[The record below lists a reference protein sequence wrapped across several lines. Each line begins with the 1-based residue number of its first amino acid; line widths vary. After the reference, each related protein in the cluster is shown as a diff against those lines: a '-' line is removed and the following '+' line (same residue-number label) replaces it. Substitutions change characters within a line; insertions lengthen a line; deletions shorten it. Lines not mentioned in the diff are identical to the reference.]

1 MAIQTDY
8 DNLVGQASNT
18 AADYMAAAK
27 KHIDR
32 TFGDGYALKH
42 PELVAAFM
50 KSAGEDFNTA
60 VLAIAVQEAS
70 DKIESA
76 LHAIADRMG

>member
-1 MAIQTDY
+1 MAITTDY
-8 DNLVGQASNT
+8 DTLVGQASGT
-18 AADYMAAAK
+18 AFDYMVEAK
-27 KHIDR
+27 KNIDR
-32 TFGDGYALKH
+32 TFGEGYAVKH

-50 KSAGEDFNTA
+50 KTAGEDYNTA

-76 LHAIADRMG
+76 LHAIAERRG